1 MYLNDKPCFMINT
14 KPLYWFFFFTSFII
28 FYIISNIY
36 STAYSH
42 TQKFAGFFFFL
53 LAAYIITEVNR
64 RMVSTRR
71 NKISKGKS
79 IYTRLL
85 AISAPPIV
93 FTFLFSFSLYLTW
106 KTFLHE
112 QITIPEAIAFA
123 GIISLITIM
132 FILLFEITILNR
144 EKQVYSSIVEQL
156 DQERIIAEVNI
167 LNNELE
173 PHFIFNSLTA
183 LSHLVKHDPSN
194 AIAFTNNLASV
205 YKYFLINK
213 EKDLVPLQD
222 EIDFINSYLF
232 LLKIRFEDAINMNIQ
247 SNTNIYNETMI
258 APCALQILVEN
269 AIKHNCFSKDKP
281 LLIKIKIL
289 SGYVIVVNKTDPKR
303 IRSCSTRIGL
313 KNLNMRYK
321 IITKQSISIE
331 NNNQYF
337 CVKLPLIK
345 R

>member
-1 MYLNDKPCFMINT
+1 MINT
-14 KPLYWFFFFTSFII
+14 KPLYWFFFFTSFLI
-28 FYIISNIY
+28 FHIISNIY
-36 STAYSH
+36 TASYSNI
-42 TQKFAGFFFFL
+42 QKSAGFFLFL
-53 LAAYIITEVNR
+53 VAAFIITEVNR
-64 RMVSTRR
+64 RMISTSR
-71 NKISKGKS
+71 NKTNDKRS
-79 IYTRLL
+79 IYTRIIII
-85 AISAPPIV
+85 ATPSIV
-93 FTFLFSFSLYLTW
+93 FTFLFSFTTFLSW
-106 KTFLHE
+106 KLFLHE
-112 QITIPEAIAFA
+112 RIDLIEAIAFA
-123 GIISLITIM
+123 GLTSLIALL
-132 FILLFEITILNR
+132 FILLFEILLLNK

-156 DQERIIAEVNI
+156 DQDRIIAEVNI

-183 LSHLVKHDPSN
+183 LTHLVKHDPLN
-194 AIAFTNNLASV
+194 AVAFTNNLASV

-232 LLKIRFEDAINMNIQ
+232 LLKIRFEDAIELNLQ
-247 SNTNIYNETMI
+247 SNYEAHQQMMI
-258 APCALQILVEN
+258 APCALQILIEN
-269 AIKHNCFSKDKP
+269 AIKHNVFSKEKP
-281 LLIKIKIL
+281 LLINIKVVA
-289 SGYVIVVNKTDPKR
+289 GYIIVVNKTDPKR

-331 NNNQYF
+331 NNNQHF

>member
-1 MYLNDKPCFMINT
+1 MINT
-14 KPLYWFFFFTSFII
+14 KPLYWFFFITSFLI

-36 STAYSH
+36 TAGYSY
-42 TQKFAGFFFFL
+42 TQKSLGFFFFL
-53 LAAYIITEVNR
+53 IAAFIITEVNR
-64 RMVSTRR
+64 RMISTRR
-71 NKISKGKS
+71 NNINDKKN
-79 IYTRLL
+79 IYTRIIK
-85 AISAPPIV
+85 ISAPSIL
-93 FTFLFSFSLYLTW
+93 FTFLFSFSIFLTW
-106 KTFLHE
+106 KTFIHVSIIL
-112 QITIPEAIAFA
+112 PEAFAFA
-123 GIISLITIM
+123 TLISFIALL
-132 FILLFEITILNR
+132 FILVFEIIILNK

-183 LSHLVKHDPSN
+183 LSHLVKHDPVN
-194 AIAFTNNLASV
+194 AVAFTNHLASV

-213 EKDLVPLQD
+213 QKDLVPLQE
-222 EIDFINSYLF
+222 EIDFITSYIF
-232 LLKIRFEDAINMNIQ
+232 LLKIRFEDAIDMDVQ
-247 SNTNIYNETMI
+247 FDTATYDEMMI

-269 AIKHNCFSKDKP
+269 AIKHNCFSKEKP
-281 LLIKIKIL
+281 LLIKIKIVA
-289 SGYVIVVNKTDPKR
+289 GYVLVVNKTDPKR
-303 IRSCSTRIGL
+303 IRSASTRIGL

>member
-1 MYLNDKPCFMINT
+1 MINT
-14 KPLYWFFFFTSFII
+14 KPLYWFFFFSSFLIL
-28 FYIISNIY
+28 YIISNIY
-36 STAYSH
+36 TAGYTH
-42 TQKFAGFFFFL
+42 TQKFAGFLFIL
-53 LAAYIITEVNR
+53 LAAFIITEVNR
-64 RMVSTRR
+64 RMISNRR
-71 NKISKGKS
+71 NNVNNRRS
-79 IYTRLL
+79 IYTRMII
-85 AISAPPIV
+85 ISAPSV
-93 FTFLFSFSLYLTW
+93 LFTFLFSFSIFLTW

-112 QITIPEAIAFA
+112 RITILEAIAFA
-123 GIISLITIM
+123 SLISLITLL
-132 FILLFEITILNR
+132 FILLFEILLLNK

-183 LSHLVKHDPSN
+183 LSHLVKHDPIN
-194 AIAFTNNLASV
+194 AVAFTNNLASV

-222 EIDFINSYLF
+222 ELDFINSYLF
-232 LLKIRFEDAINMNIQ
+232 LLKIRFEDAIDMNIQ
-247 SNTNIYNETMI
+247 SNTDTNNEMMI

-269 AIKHNCFSKDKP
+269 AIKHNCFSKEKP
-281 LLIKIKIL
+281 LLIKIKIIGGHVL
-289 SGYVIVVNKTDPKR
+289 VVNKTDPKR

>member
-1 MYLNDKPCFMINT
+1 MINT

-36 STAYSH
+36 TAAYTN

-64 RMVSTRR
+64 RMISTRR
-71 NKISKGKS
+71 NKINDRRS
-79 IYTRLL
+79 IYTRIII
-85 AISAPPIV
+85 ISAPSIL
-93 FTFLFSFSLYLTW
+93 FTFLFSFSIFLTW
-106 KTFLHE
+106 KTLLQE
-112 QITIPEAIAFA
+112 KIAIPEAIAFA
-123 GIISLITIM
+123 SLISLITLL
-132 FILLFEITILNR
+132 FILLFEIILLNR

-183 LSHLVKHDPSN
+183 LSHLVKHDPLN
-194 AIAFTNNLASV
+194 AVAFINNLASV

-222 EIDFINSYLF
+222 EIDFITSYLF
-232 LLKIRFEDAINMNIQ
+232 LLKIRFESAIDMNVQ
-247 SNTNIYNETMI
+247 CNTEAYNEMMI

-269 AIKHNCFSKDKP
+269 AIKHNSFSKEKP

-289 SGYVIVVNKTDPKR
+289 GRYVLVVNKTDPKR